1 MPKGRYATEKD
12 GPFCGAKRANR
23 SATCKNYAGFRTDHP
38 GTGRCFKHGGNA
50 GLRGST
56 QHGRYSKLEHRR
68 VKEIMDTLTAMQDN
82 AMDLIPE
89 ANLLRAM
96 LIDYV
101 NRYDEFVEAL
111 MAWYADPE
119 TKARPRRALDVTD
132 AANLAE
138 SISRIIHRMHQITS
152 EGAISLITF
161 KRVTEMMGIIVAKYV
176 KDEKLLEHI
185 SHEWQQLALDAK
197 TAPLDHNQEDED

>member
-1 MPKGRYATEKD
+1 MRYANEKD
-12 GPFCGAKRANR
+12 GPFCGAQRTNR
-23 SATCKNYAGFRTDHP
+23 GGKTCKNYAGFRTDHP
-38 GTGRCFKHGGNA
+38 GTGRCFKHGGNLGQKA
-50 GLRGST
+50 T
-56 QHGRYSKLEHRR
+56 MAHGRYSALEHRR
-68 VKEIMDTLTAMQDN
+68 VKEIMDTLIQMQDN

-119 TKARPRRALDVTD
+119 TKARPRRSLDVTD

-152 EGAISLITF
+152 EGAISLVTF

-176 KDEKLLEHI
+176 KDETLLEHI
-185 SHEWQQLALDAK
+185 SHEWDQLALDAK
-197 TAPLDHNQEDED
+197 TAPLETGTDTQEE